1 MSDAND
7 ENNTRAGGGIRAPL
21 TLKPRPGAVSAGM
34 VKQSFS
40 HGRSKT
46 VVVETKRRRID
57 APPSGPLGGPSAA
70 EKRAVF
76 DSKPREAAP
85 PRPASSSTPG
95 APAGGANLNLS
106 AEELRTRQR
115 ALEAARLEQ
124 ERREAERAREA
135 ARQAELEAQR
145 RAAEAAEPRAAEP
158 RTHDAPRRDDR
169 GSTTTYRPERPAVN
183 YGQRT
188 EAPRGDRPARPD
200 AGGGYAARPP
210 RDGARPEGARPFGD
224 RPARAGETVR
234 YSALSPR
241 PAAPRDG
248 ARPGGPRGPGLG
260 RPEPPH

>member
-7 ENNTRAGGGIRAPL
+7 NENGRNAGGRAPL
-21 TLKPRPGAVSAGM
+21 TLKPRAGAVSAGT

-76 DSKPREAAP
+76 DTKPRDAVP
-85 PRPASSSTPG
+85 PRPATGPAS
-95 APAGGANLNLS
+95 APPVGGANLNLS

-135 ARQAELEAQR
+135 ARQAEVEAQR
-145 RAAEAAEPRAAEP
+145 RAAE
-158 RTHDAPRRDDR
+158 
-169 GSTTTYRPERPAVN
+169 
-183 YGQRT
+183 
-188 EAPRGDRPARPD
+188 
-200 AGGGYAARPP
+200 
-210 RDGARPEGARPFGD
+210 
-224 RPARAGETVR
+224 
-234 YSALSPR
+234 
-241 PAAPRDG
+241 
-248 ARPGGPRGPGLG
+248 
-260 RPEPPH
+260 